1 MSVAIV
7 ISITISLSIVGVFY
21 IVMCTDSKNNA
32 FLNTMMSTL
41 NRIPGGR
48 GAARAVVNA
57 YEYMFFKRNPILQ
70 IVYLALLGG
79 GYAIAV
85 SEIFPL
91 IPNIYL
97 ASWQKIS
104 FSLVFAA
111 TLISFYFACNT
122 DPGYITK
129 ENISR
134 YNKYPYDF
142 KMFTPKR
149 CRTTGILKPARSK
162 FCSIMQKNVA
172 RYDHY
177 CGWLAQPVGEENY
190 RYFLLFLF
198 MTCSMLFY
206 ASVGIAL
213 TVFSIIEENNL
224 RDATFINRNTGETFS
239 ATNMM
244 IFQWILS
251 QHNLMLAVGFMTA
264 VMWFV
269 VLAFLSYHVYLI
281 SRNQTTNENFKW
293 GEFLELIQDAKDIM
307 EIRTLRVKQAR
318 ERNEQ
323 KMPDLSDLPEIPE
336 RYRAIAVAT
345 TDVSELH
352 NIYDLG
358 IWNNFMEV
366 IFPRSLR
373 VPKVPVRRT
382 MSKKKKI
389 A

>member
-1 MSVAIV
+1 
-7 ISITISLSIVGVFY
+7 
-21 IVMCTDSKNNA
+21 
-32 FLNTMMSTL
+32 
-41 NRIPGGR
+41 
-48 GAARAVVNA
+48 
-57 YEYMFFKRNPILQ
+57 
-70 IVYLALLGG
+70 
-79 GYAIAV
+79 
-85 SEIFPL
+85 
-91 IPNIYL
+91 
-97 ASWQKIS
+97 
-104 FSLVFAA
+104 
-111 TLISFYFACNT
+111 
-122 DPGYITK
+122 
-129 ENISR
+129 
-134 YNKYPYDF
+134 
-142 KMFTPKR
+142 
-149 CRTTGILKPARSK
+149 
-162 FCSIMQKNVA
+162 
-172 RYDHY
+172 
-177 CGWLAQPVGEENY
+177 
-190 RYFLLFLF
+190 
-198 MTCSMLFY
+198 
-206 ASVGIAL
+206 
-213 TVFSIIEENNL
+213 
-224 RDATFINRNTGETFS
+224 
-239 ATNMM
+239 
-244 IFQWILS
+244 
-251 QHNLMLAVGFMTA
+251 MLAVGFMTA

-345 TDVSELH
+345 TDMSELH